1 MLKKKRRREEE
12 EKKKRRRREEEE
24 EKKKRRR
31 RREEEEKS
39 IASTDLH
46 VLLQFTL
53 LFITARCKEVLVL
66 VQQAT
71 PKLLTQALLYYA
83 KLWLTHAALLCRL
96 RVDTQTKE
104 FRSSIIFTNTDIF
117 GP

>member
-1 MLKKKRRREEE
+1 MPAELVGGAGRREEE

-24 EKKKRRR
+24 KKRR
-31 RREEEEKS
+31 RREEEEKKS
-39 IASTDLH
+39 IVSTDLH

-53 LFITARCKEVLVL
+53 LFITTRCEEVLVL

-83 KLWLTHAALLCRL
+83 
-96 RVDTQTKE
+96 
-104 FRSSIIFTNTDIF
+104 
-117 GP
+117 